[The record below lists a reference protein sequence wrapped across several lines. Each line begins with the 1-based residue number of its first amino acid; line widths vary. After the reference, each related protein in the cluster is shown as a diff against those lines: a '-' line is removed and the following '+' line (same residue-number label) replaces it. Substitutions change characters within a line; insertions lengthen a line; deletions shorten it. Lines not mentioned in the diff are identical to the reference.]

1 MSNATMSRSSNVVKC
16 NNVEDV
22 NLCQMQQCRRCQS
35 LSNATMSKMSIF
47 VKCKVITKSPNHP
60 FLPHFLIFFNKGQE
74 THNPQS
80 AASTPSYTATPKY
93 RCIAAYR
100 RPPPM

>member
-35 LSNATMSKMSIF
+35 LSNVTMSKMSIF
-47 VKCKVITKSPNHP
+47 VKCNNVEDVNLCQMQSY
-60 FLPHFLIFFNKGQE
+60 NKI
-74 THNPQS
+74 PKPPIS
-80 AASTPSYTATPKY
+80 STFSN
-93 RCIAAYR
+93 IL
-100 RPPPM
+100 